1 MKHVF
6 MASVWIVAIALVILG
21 LVQPQKMTALQTA
34 AVDAEAIKT
43 ELAASVAEV
52 EALEQQRDTPEA
64 SLAKVEPTDSTLR
77 RLHLLSVGASR
88 WVSSPTAPAASGALV
103 PETKINAA
111 SGATRAVEE

>member
-52 EALEQQRDTPEA
+52 EA
-64 SLAKVEPTDSTLR
+64 SLAKGEPTDSTLR